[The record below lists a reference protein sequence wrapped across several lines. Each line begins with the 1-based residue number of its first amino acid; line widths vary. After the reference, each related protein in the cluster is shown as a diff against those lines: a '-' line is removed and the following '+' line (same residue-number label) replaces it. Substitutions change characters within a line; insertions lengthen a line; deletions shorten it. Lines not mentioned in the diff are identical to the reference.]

1 MTSPHAIASAA
12 GSPNRTKP
20 LYVWFGLILIGVG
33 FFGHFFAARAFGTY
47 IYYRDHIF
55 GFFLIL
61 LVTGSIIAG
70 LGWRFWKG
78 RKDITLLIIGVVQAL
93 FGIAIYIMRYHI
105 A

>member
-1 MTSPHAIASAA
+1 VSSADSHTATRPLWTWLGVELIA
-12 GSPNRTKP
+12 
-20 LYVWFGLILIGVG
+20 VG
-33 FFGHFFAARAFGTY
+33 FLGHFFAARAFGTY

-70 LGWRFWKG
+70 LGWRFWRG
-78 RKDITLLIIGVVQAL
+78 RKDITVLIIGVVQATL
-93 FGIAIYIMRYHI
+93 GIAIYLMRFHI

>member
-1 MTSPHAIASAA
+1 MSSADSPSA
-12 GSPNRTKP
+12 TKP
-20 LYVWFGLILIGVG
+20 VYTWLGVLLICVG
-33 FFGHFFAARAFGTY
+33 FLGHFFAARAFGTY

-61 LVTGSIIAG
+61 VVTGSIIAL

-78 RKDITLLIIGVVQAL
+78 RRDITLLIIGVVQAA

>member
-1 MTSPHAIASAA
+1 VSSADSPTATRPLWTWLGIELIA
-12 GSPNRTKP
+12 
-20 LYVWFGLILIGVG
+20 VG
-33 FFGHFFAARAFGTY
+33 FLGHFFAARAFGTY

-61 LVTGSIIAG
+61 LVTGSIIAL

-78 RKDITLLIIGVVQAL
+78 RRDITVLIIGVVQAA

>member
-1 MTSPHAIASAA
+1 MTTSDVVA
-12 GSPNRTKP
+12 GPGRVRPSWIW
-20 LYVWFGLILIGVG
+20 VGVVLIVVG
-33 FFGHFFAARAFGTY
+33 FLGHFFAARAIGTY

-78 RKDITLLIIGVVQAL
+78 RKDITVLIIGVVQAA
-93 FGIAIYIMRYHI
+93 FGIAIYLMRYHI
-105 A
+105 P

>member
-1 MTSPHAIASAA
+1 VTSPHGIASSA
-12 GSPNRTKP
+12 GSPKQMNP
-20 LYVWFGLILIGVG
+20 LYVCLGVILIVVG

-61 LVTGSIIAG
+61 LVTGSVIAL
-70 LGWRFWKG
+70 LGWRFWRG
-78 RKDITLLIIGVVQAL
+78 RKDITVLIIGVVQAA
-93 FGIAIYIMRYHI
+93 FGIAIYLMRYHI

>member
-1 MTSPHAIASAA
+1 MSSADSHTATRPLWTWLGVELIA
-12 GSPNRTKP
+12 
-20 LYVWFGLILIGVG
+20 VG
-33 FFGHFFAARAFGTY
+33 FLGHFFAARAFGTY

-70 LGWRFWKG
+70 LGWRFWRG
-78 RKDITLLIIGVVQAL
+78 RKDITVLIIGVVQAAL
-93 FGIAIYIMRYHI
+93 GIAIYLMRFHI